1 MQKKLSLVL
10 IAAIIGGFTGPCTLS
25 AQNNKILVA
34 DYTMT
39 QYSSLKNDSMPGAP
53 HELVETVRGFSK
65 ETGGHYRLLYSTQ
78 QKIYIFK
85 LKDIFISDMGG
96 ANVQFSAL
104 SNLKYSIFFQRKAYI
119 KDDLNNAN
127 IVYSYAYP
135 DSMKAYWKI
144 TNEKRRI
151 SGLSCTKAFFQF
163 HGYKAIAWFCTEEIP
178 VVFSPDLYVGLPGF
192 VVQLEDGERTFVLDN
207 IKYADSS
214 KEFESEYS
222 RAYNELSKQKSNKIK
237 SVSEVLDNR
246 KKMVK

>member
-10 IAAIIGGFTGPCTLS
+10 IAAIIGGFIVPCTTS

-53 HELVETVRGFSK
+53 HELVETFRGFSK
-65 ETGGHYRLLYSTQ
+65 ETGGHYRLLYNVA
-78 QKIYIFK
+78 QKKYIFK

-119 KDDLNNAN
+119 KDDLNNVN
-127 IVYSYAYP
+127 VVYSYAYP

-151 SGLSCTKAFFQF
+151 SGLSCTKALFQF
-163 HGYKAIAWFCTEEIP
+163 NGYKAIAWFCC
-178 VVFSPDLYVGLPGF
+178 
-192 VVQLEDGERTFVLDN
+192 
-207 IKYADSS
+207 
-214 KEFESEYS
+214 
-222 RAYNELSKQKSNKIK
+222 
-237 SVSEVLDNR
+237 
-246 KKMVK
+246 